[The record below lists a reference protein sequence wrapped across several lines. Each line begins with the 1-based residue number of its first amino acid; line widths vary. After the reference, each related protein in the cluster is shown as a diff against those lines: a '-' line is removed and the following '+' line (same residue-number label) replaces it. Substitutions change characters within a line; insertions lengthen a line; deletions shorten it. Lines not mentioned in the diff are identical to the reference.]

1 MRQLWAPWRSTYI
14 NVKPGHKKRCFLCV
28 ALSALKGED
37 RQRRRG
43 EPRQKREAL
52 KSDNDRKNLLV
63 KRGKKCF
70 VMMNLFPYNAG
81 HLLIC
86 PKAHKANLEDLTLEE
101 MRELL
106 ELAIE
111 MKRALTKVL
120 KPEGFNMGF
129 NIGSVAGAGLV
140 GHLHLH
146 LVPRW
151 AGDTNFMPVLS
162 GTKVISQSLSQLYQR
177 LQKVT

>member
-1 MRQLWAPWRSTYI
+1 MNQLWAPWRSTYI
-14 NVKPGHKKRCFLCV
+14 NVKPGHKKRCFLCE
-28 ALSALKGED
+28 ALNPACA
-37 RQRRRG
+37 G
-43 EPRQKREAL
+43 EPHADRSA
-52 KSDNDRKNLLV
+52 NDRKNLLV
-63 KRGKKCF
+63 KRGKKCM

-86 PKAHKANLEDLTLEE
+86 PKAHKANLEDLTPEE
-101 MRELL
+101 TKELF

-111 MKRALTKVL
+111 MKRVLTKVL

-129 NIGSVAGAGLV
+129 NIGAVAGAGLV

-151 AGDTNFMPVLS
+151 GGDTNFMPVLS
-162 GTKVISQSLSQLYQR
+162 ETKVISQSLSQLYQR

>member
-1 MRQLWAPWRSTYI
+1 MKQLWAPWRCTYI
-14 NVKPGHKKRCFLCV
+14 NVKSGYKKRCFLC
-28 ALSALKGED
+28 
-37 RQRRRG
+37 
-43 EPRQKREAL
+43 EAL
-52 KSDNDRKNLLV
+52 KASNDRKNLLV
-63 KRGKKCF
+63 KRGRKCF
-70 VMMNLFPYNAG
+70 VMLNLFPYNAG
-81 HLLIC
+81 HLLIS
-86 PKAHKANLEDLTLEE
+86 PKAHKANLEDLTPEE
-101 MRELL
+101 MKELF

-120 KPEGFNMGF
+120 NPEGFNMGF
-129 NIGSVAGAGLV
+129 NIGAVAGAGLV

-151 AGDTNFMPVLS
+151 GGDTNFMPVLS

>member
-1 MRQLWAPWRSTYI
+1 MKQLWAPWRSTYI
-14 NVKPGHKKRCFLCV
+14 NVKPGHKKQCFLCEV
-28 ALSALKGED
+28 
-37 RQRRRG
+37 
-43 EPRQKREAL
+43 L
-52 KSDNDRKNLLV
+52 KSTNDRKNLLV

-81 HLLIC
+81 HLLIS
-86 PKAHKANLEDLTLEE
+86 PKAHKANLEDLTPEE

-106 ELAIE
+106 DLALK
-111 MKRALTKVL
+111 MKGVLTKVL

-129 NIGSVAGAGLV
+129 NIGAVAGAGLV

-151 AGDTNFMPVLS
+151 GGDTNFMPVLS
-162 GTKVISQSLSQLYQR
+162 GTKVISQSLSQLYMQ
-177 LQKVT
+177 LQKASK

>member
-1 MRQLWAPWRSTYI
+1 
-14 NVKPGHKKRCFLCV
+14 
-28 ALSALKGED
+28 
-37 RQRRRG
+37 
-43 EPRQKREAL
+43 
-52 KSDNDRKNLLV
+52 
-63 KRGKKCF
+63 
-70 VMMNLFPYNAG
+70 MNLFPYNAG
-81 HLLIC
+81 HLLIS
-86 PKAHKANLEDLTLEE
+86 PKAHKANLEDLSPEE

-129 NIGSVAGAGLV
+129 NIGAVAGAGLV

-151 AGDTNFMPVLS
+151 GGDTNFMPVLS
-162 GTKVISQSLSQLYQR
+162 ETKVISQSLSQLYKKLHQAV
-177 LQKVT
+177 K

>member
-1 MRQLWAPWRSTYI
+1 ML
-14 NVKPGHKKRCFLCV
+14 
-28 ALSALKGED
+28 
-37 RQRRRG
+37 
-43 EPRQKREAL
+43 
-52 KSDNDRKNLLV
+52 
-63 KRGKKCF
+63 
-70 VMMNLFPYNAG
+70 NLFPYNAG
-81 HLLIC
+81 HLLIS
-86 PKAHKANLEDLTLEE
+86 PKAHKANLEDLTPEE
-101 MRELL
+101 MKELF

-120 KPEGFNMGF
+120 NPEGFNMGF
-129 NIGSVAGAGLV
+129 NIGAVAGAGLV

-151 AGDTNFMPVLS
+151 GGDTNFMPVLS